1 MISVSDIL
9 KILDQVPIWKTVK
22 ELPKR
27 IDALEAENKELRAR
41 LDSLL
46 EAPRKAQGQLCPAC
60 GEPAVR
66 RKSSQPSK
74 GPFGRLGARD
84 EVWSCDAC
92 GDTESRLSK

>member
-27 IDALEAENKELRAR
+27 IDALEAENKELRAQ

-46 EAPRKAQGQLCPAC
+46 EA
-60 GEPAVR
+60 
-66 RKSSQPSK
+66 
-74 GPFGRLGARD
+74 F
-84 EVWSCDAC
+84 
-92 GDTESRLSK
+92 